1 MAVTQRSAAVVVIA
15 VALFSLTLPGL
26 QGQEENQ
33 TQVTK
38 EQLDRWMVELSNTGR
53 WGPEDERGT
62 LNLITPTKRREAAA
76 LVRTGRSFSLARDI
90 AHHEAFTLEVTASA
104 ERGITSERHTISYH
118 NPAWTHMDAL
128 CHVAHE
134 GKVYN
139 DISYS
144 EYINNEIGCSRGGTG
159 PLMEGIVTR
168 AILLDIPRLK
178 GVPYLEPGTAV
189 HRADIEAWEE
199 QAGVK
204 ISSGDAILLHTGRWR
219 HQDEFGPSPTWS
231 GFDADIGPLLKERDI
246 AVIGADG
253 NGEVGRAG
261 SGVPGF
267 SLPIKKFAFVMLGM
281 PILNALDLDEVAE
294 VAAELSRWE
303 FLLMVSPNPVSNG
316 AGSIIN
322 PIAVF

>member
-1 MAVTQRSAAVVVIA
+1 MRVTQRSAGVVVIA
-15 VALFSLTLPGL
+15 VALFSLTVPGL
-26 QGQEENQ
+26 QGQDENQ

-62 LNLITPTKRREAAA
+62 LNLITPTKRRQAAA

-199 QAGVK
+199 QAG
-204 ISSGDAILLHTGRWR
+204 G
-219 HQDEFGPSPTWS
+219 E
-231 GFDADIGPLLKERDI
+231 DI
-246 AVIGADG
+246 
-253 NGEVGRAG
+253 VGRRHLVAHRPLAAPGRVWPVPHLVGIRRGHRAVAQRARHSRHRRRWKRG
-261 SGVPGF
+261 SGP
-267 SLPIKKFAFVMLGM
+267 
-281 PILNALDLDEVAE
+281 
-294 VAAELSRWE
+294 RR
-303 FLLMVSPNPVSNG
+303 
-316 AGSIIN
+316 
-322 PIAVF
+322 